1 MKLFTT
7 LSISAILAL
16 SLNAKE
22 STPVVSLQHKSDIEK
37 SGLIKKNSGLII
49 LFSYS

>member
-22 STPVVSLQHKSDIEK
+22 STPVVSLQHKSDI
-37 SGLIKKNSGLII
+37 
-49 LFSYS
+49 